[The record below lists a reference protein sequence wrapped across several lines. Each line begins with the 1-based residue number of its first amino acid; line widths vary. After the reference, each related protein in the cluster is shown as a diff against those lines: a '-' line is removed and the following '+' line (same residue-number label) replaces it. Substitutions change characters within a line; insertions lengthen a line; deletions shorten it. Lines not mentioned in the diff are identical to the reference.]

1 MTEPSLTTLIGDEI
15 EGYFKWSSFV
25 NGKDGFFYGIPFSAR
40 RVVKFNPLDKS
51 LTEIGPDLGEGGFK
65 WICGILAN
73 NGSIYCA
80 SFDSNPHILKINTN
94 DGTVETLDN
103 VELPETGDDFYES
116 GALAQDNNIYY
127 MPYCARQ
134 IMRLNPDNDTLT
146 SVGGDLEGGS
156 GKYRGTVVGN
166 DDCVYG
172 IPYHAKRIVKFDTT
186 NPDTTSTVRE
196 EAEEGFCC
204 GNGVLAGDGDIYAE
218 NGAGQVLKV
227 DTTSNNYTW
236 IGDRIY
242 SGDRFGWGDP
252 IVGADMCIYWLPSF
266 ANHVLKFDP
275 ETKQLP
281 SLVGNDLGEEGYK
294 LQGGALASDGAIY
307 CIPSCS
313 SRALALTHS
322 KDDLRPC

>member
-1 MTEPSLTTLIGDEI
+1 MNQQIMTEPSLTTLIGDEI

-134 IMRLNPDNDTLT
+134 IMRLNPDNETLT
-146 SVGGDLEGGS
+146 SVGGDLEG
-156 GKYRGTVVGN
+156 V
-166 DDCVYG
+166 
-172 IPYHAKRIVKFDTT
+172 I
-186 NPDTTSTVRE
+186 
-196 EAEEGFCC
+196 
-204 GNGVLAGDGDIYAE
+204 
-218 NGAGQVLKV
+218 
-227 DTTSNNYTW
+227 
-236 IGDRIY
+236 
-242 SGDRFGWGDP
+242 
-252 IVGADMCIYWLPSF
+252 
-266 ANHVLKFDP
+266 
-275 ETKQLP
+275 
-281 SLVGNDLGEEGYK
+281 
-294 LQGGALASDGAIY
+294 
-307 CIPSCS
+307 
-313 SRALALTHS
+313 
-322 KDDLRPC
+322 